1 MPTLRLTARTLDAL
15 TTDPD
20 QQIDYFDESLPGFA
34 IRVSKLGKKSWCV
47 VYRHAGKVRRLTLGS
62 YPPITLA
69 DARDM
74 ARDKLRD
81 AQKGSDPAA
90 QKRADRQ
97 AETFKELADTFMER
111 YSKKKK
117 KSWREDQRIIDTY
130 LEPKFRHALA
140 KNVTR
145 AQIRQL
151 LEEFAGRAS
160 VQANRVFSV
169 VRKMYRWA
177 LQQDLVEM
185 SPCFGLSAPGKENQR
200 DR

>member
-1 MPTLRLTARTLDAL
+1 MSRFRFRGARF
-15 TTDPD
+15 
-20 QQIDYFDESLPGFA
+20 Q
-34 IRVSKLGKKSWCV
+34 VWKSWCG
-47 VYRHAGKVRRLTLGS
+47 VYRHAGKPRRLTLGS
-62 YPPITLA
+62 YPPIALA
-69 DARDM
+69 EARDM
-74 ARDKLRD
+74 ARDALRD
-81 AQKGSDPAA
+81 AQKGSDPGA
-90 QKRADRQ
+90 QKQADRQ
-97 AETFKELADTFMER
+97 AETFKDLADAFMER

-145 AQIRQL
+145 AQIQQL
-151 LEEFAGRAS
+151 LEEIADRAP

-200 DR
+200 DRVLTEDEMKSIWKAF